1 MTTLDQA
8 RAVSQR
14 LREWK
19 APNYIPVEGHPMLEA
34 ADIIDALQ
42 QENKLL
48 EARAFDFENRWYQ
61 VCDVAN
67 DLRAQLR
74 TYREREK
81 TMGWNQS

>member
-1 MTTLDQA
+1 MIEQA
-8 RAVSQR
+8 RAVAQR
-14 LREWK
+14 LRRERVFLPEVWK
-19 APNYIPVEGHPMLEA
+19 A
-34 ADIIDALQ
+34 ADTIDALVQ
-42 QENKLL
+42 QNKLL

-74 TYREREK
+74 TYQEREK